1 MYNICKNKG
10 DILIMARFSRNLL
23 IALIFSLSIL
33 SYAAASRYDV
43 EIAPRDN
50 FGKAAFRYWQPDDIT
65 AIKGIAVLVPGINGD
80 GRGWADDQVW
90 QSFAQRHNFALV
102 ACYMTG
108 GYCQANNGSG
118 AALLEALKLFAQK
131 SGHPEV
137 ENAPLILWGHSA
149 GGQFNYEFAC
159 WKPERVI
166 AFIVNK
172 GGYYSTYNPSP
183 ETLQVPAVFF
193 IGANDSQIRIQ
204 NITQFFSTGRR
215 QGAPWTLAVEPNTGH
230 EIGGTREFAI
240 PFFDTIIPLRLSAE
254 TTKLVDLKEYS
265 GWTGD
270 LTTSEISQKSKSSD
284 TLNAWLPNEAMAKKW
299 QAFVK
304 HDSKAP

>member
-1 MYNICKNKG
+1 
-10 DILIMARFSRNLL
+10 MARLTWFLL
-23 IALIFSLSIL
+23 VVSIL
-33 SYAAASRYDV
+33 SFSVLSYSAASTYDV

-50 FGKAAFRYWQPDDIT
+50 FDKAAFRYWQPDDIS

-80 GRGWADDQVW
+80 GRGWVNDQAW
-90 QSFAQRHNFALV
+90 QSFAERHSFALV
-102 ACYMTG
+102 ACYFTG
-108 GYCQANNGSG
+108 GYCEANNGSG
-118 AALLEALKLFAQK
+118 AALLEAIKEFAQK

-159 WKPERVI
+159 WKPDRLI

-193 IGANDSQIRIQ
+193 IGANDSQIRMQ

-215 QGAPWTLAVEPNTGH
+215 KGAPWTLAVEPNSGH
-230 EIGGTREFAI
+230 EIGGTQNYAI
-240 PFFDTIIPLRLSAE
+240 SFFDTIIPLRLSAE
-254 TTKLVDLKEYS
+254 TGKLIDIKVDS

-270 LTTSEISQKSKSSD
+270 LNTYEISPKSTSSGA
-284 TLNAWLPNEAMAKKW
+284 LNAWLPDEATAKKW

-304 HDSKAP
+304 GGSKTP